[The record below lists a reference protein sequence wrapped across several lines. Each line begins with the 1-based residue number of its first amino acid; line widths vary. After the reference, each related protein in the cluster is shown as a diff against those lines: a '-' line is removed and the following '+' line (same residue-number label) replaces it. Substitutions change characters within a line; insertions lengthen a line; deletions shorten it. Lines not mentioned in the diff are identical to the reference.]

1 MRNIKRARRSGDIT
15 LAGISGRKNVM
26 SMREHFCQDPLAG
39 FEKKAGFQK
48 FFCLIIKRFHS

>member
-1 MRNIKRARRSGDIT
+1 MTDGKRAGRGGDIT
-15 LAGISGRKNVM
+15 LTGISGRKNVM